1 MAALATMTGVS
12 RCLRL
17 LAGCVAYRGRKASA
31 PKVCSTG
38 TYFGCQAG
46 SGKALAKIHRRPSPA
61 TPRTWRT
68 RVPRHFQKWDQFK
81 LMLNVAHPKGGDTFA
96 AAADGGLL
104 SRRRP
109 KRGILKL
116 SGRHPCLTWEKRS
129 RGQLTIVPQGA
140 RNRQSEDHVSH
151 LIDRR

>member
-1 MAALATMTGVS
+1 MFALVGPA
-12 RCLRL
+12 
-17 LAGCVAYRGRKASA
+17 ASA

-61 TPRTWRT
+61 IPRIWCT
-68 RVPRHFQKWDQFK
+68 RVPRHFQEVDQFK
-81 LMLNVAHPKGGDTFA
+81 LMLDVAYPEGGDTFA

-116 SGRHPCLTWEKRS
+116 SGGHPCLTWEKRS
-129 RGQLTIVPQGA
+129 RERLTIVPQGA
-140 RNRQSEDHVSH
+140 RNGQSEDHVSH